1 MEIRELLSKP
11 VWQMTGEEFILLN
24 RHALQEREARAA
36 QPAADTEKK
45 YVYGIG
51 GIARLFGCSM
61 PTANRIKKSGKI
73 DRAITQIGRKIIVD
87 ADMALELAVILWQAS
102 RLDLSEDYERAP
114 EILKIHG
121 SVIGT
126 LGNFSASIGKAKS
139 KKTFNVSAIVAAAL
153 KNGTVLSYTAEL
165 PENRRKILYVDTE
178 QSSYHCAKVAKRIL
192 RMAGL
197 PTGRNHKDLEFLV
210 LRKYTPEERIA
221 IVREAIYRTEN
232 VGLVVI
238 DGIRDMV
245 YDINSPS
252 ESTKV
257 ISLLMTWTGERHIH
271 IHTILHQNKGDENAR
286 GHIGTELSNKAET
299 VLQVEK
305 DEKDPDI
312 STVKAAHI
320 RAMNFEPFAFRING
334 EALPEL
340 LDEYLF
346 KHKDPGKGKKEKFD
360 PYKDITEK
368 QHRIA
373 LEAAF
378 TLKDEYGYKELAEE
392 LRKTYASVGVML
404 GGNRLTDLI
413 TVLKNKR
420 MIVQE
425 NGRKYTFK
433 PDFHY

>member
-1 MEIRELLSKP
+1 MEYRERKEVTP
-11 VWQMTGEEFILLN
+11 
-24 RHALQEREARAA
+24 EA
-36 QPAADTEKK
+36 
-45 YVYGIG
+45 
-51 GIARLFGCSM
+51 
-61 PTANRIKKSGKI
+61 
-73 DRAITQIGRKIIVD
+73 
-87 ADMALELAVILWQAS
+87 AVILWQAS

-114 EILKIHG
+114 EILKVHG

-257 ISLLMTWTGERHIH
+257 ISLLMTWTGERDIH
-271 IHTILHQNKGDENAR
+271 IHTVLHQNKGDENAR

-320 RAMNFEPFAFRING
+320 RAMNFEPFAF
-334 EALPEL
+334 L
-340 LDEYLF
+340 
-346 KHKDPGKGKKEKFD
+346 
-360 PYKDITEK
+360 
-368 QHRIA
+368 
-373 LEAAF
+373 
-378 TLKDEYGYKELAEE
+378 
-392 LRKTYASVGVML
+392 S
-404 GGNRLTDLI
+404 LI
-413 TVLKNKR
+413 H
-420 MIVQE
+420 I
-425 NGRKYTFK
+425 
-433 PDFHY
+433 

>member
-1 MEIRELLSKP
+1 MEYRERKEVTP
-11 VWQMTGEEFILLN
+11 
-24 RHALQEREARAA
+24 EA
-36 QPAADTEKK
+36 
-45 YVYGIG
+45 
-51 GIARLFGCSM
+51 
-61 PTANRIKKSGKI
+61 
-73 DRAITQIGRKIIVD
+73 
-87 ADMALELAVILWQAS
+87 AVILWQAS

-114 EILKIHG
+114 EILKVHG

-257 ISLLMTWTGERHIH
+257 ISLLMTWTGERNIH
-271 IHTILHQNKGDENAR
+271 IHTILHQNKGDEHAR

-305 DEKDPDI
+305 DEKNPGV
-312 STVKAAHI
+312 STVKTAHI
-320 RAMNFEPFAFRING
+320 RAVDFEPFAFRING
-334 EALPEL
+334 ETLPEL
-340 LDEYLF
+340 LEDYQFKDET
-346 KHKDPGKGKKEKFD
+346 KGNRGKFD
-360 PYKDITEK
+360 PYRDITEQ

-378 TLKDEYGYKELAEE
+378 TLKDEYGYKELEGA
-392 LRKTYASVGVML
+392 LREAYASVGV
-404 GGNRLTDLI
+404 RLSDHRLRDLI

>member
-1 MEIRELLSKP
+1 MENKERNITP
-11 VWQMTGEEFILLN
+11 EE
-24 RHALQEREARAA
+24 
-36 QPAADTEKK
+36 
-45 YVYGIG
+45 
-51 GIARLFGCSM
+51 
-61 PTANRIKKSGKI
+61 
-73 DRAITQIGRKIIVD
+73 
-87 ADMALELAVILWQAS
+87 AVILWHVS
-102 RLDLSEDYERAP
+102 RLDLSEDYEQAP
-114 EILKIHG
+114 EILKVRG

-153 KNGTVLSYTAEL
+153 KNGTVLNYTAEL
-165 PENRRKILYVDTE
+165 PENKRKILYVDTE
-178 QSSYHCAKVAKRIL
+178 QSTYHCAKVAKRIL

-197 PTGRNHKDLEFLV
+197 PTDRNHEDLEFLV

-232 VGLVVI
+232 VGLVII

-245 YDINSPS
+245 YDINSS
-252 ESTKV
+252 GESTRV
-257 ISLLMTWTGERHIH
+257 ISLLMTWTGERNIH

-305 DEKDPDI
+305 DSKNDKDTEKGN
-312 STVKAAHI
+312 
-320 RAMNFEPFAFRING
+320 RG
-334 EALPEL
+334 
-340 LDEYLF
+340 
-346 KHKDPGKGKKEKFD
+346 KFD
-360 PYKDITEK
+360 PYRDITER

-373 LEAAF
+373 LEAAY
-378 TLKDEYGYKELAEE
+378 TLKDEYGYKELEGA
-392 LRKTYASVGVML
+392 LREAYASVGV
-404 GGNRLTDLI
+404 RLSDHRLRDLI

>member
-1 MEIRELLSKP
+1 MDYKEKRNITP
-11 VWQMTGEEFILLN
+11 EE
-24 RHALQEREARAA
+24 
-36 QPAADTEKK
+36 
-45 YVYGIG
+45 
-51 GIARLFGCSM
+51 
-61 PTANRIKKSGKI
+61 
-73 DRAITQIGRKIIVD
+73 
-87 ADMALELAVILWQAS
+87 AVILWQAS
-102 RLDLSEDYERAP
+102 RLNLSEDYEKAP
-114 EILKIHG
+114 EILKVQD

-165 PENRRKILYVDTE
+165 PENKRKILYVDTE
-178 QSSYHCAKVAKRIL
+178 QSPYHCAKVAKRIL
-192 RMAGL
+192 RMARL
-197 PTGRNHKDLEFLV
+197 PADRNHEDLEFLI

-305 DEKDPDI
+305 DEKNPDI

-320 RAMNFEPFAFRING
+320 RAINFGPFAFRING

-340 LDEYLF
+340 LDEYQF
-346 KHKDPGKGKKEKFD
+346 KQKDKNKGKKEKFD
-360 PYKDITEK
+360 AYKDITER

-378 TLKDEYGYKELAEE
+378 TLKDEYGYKELAEALQE
-392 LRKTYASVGVML
+392 AYASVGVTL
-404 GGNRLTDLI
+404 GGNKVVNLI
-413 TVLKNKR
+413 TVLKSKR

-425 NGRKYTFK
+425 NGRKYTYQ

>member
-1 MEIRELLSKP
+1 MDNKERNITP
-11 VWQMTGEEFILLN
+11 EE
-24 RHALQEREARAA
+24 
-36 QPAADTEKK
+36 
-45 YVYGIG
+45 
-51 GIARLFGCSM
+51 
-61 PTANRIKKSGKI
+61 
-73 DRAITQIGRKIIVD
+73 
-87 ADMALELAVILWQAS
+87 AVILWQAS
-102 RLDLSEDYERAP
+102 RLDLSEDYEKAP
-114 EILKIHG
+114 EILKVRG

-153 KNGTVLSYTAEL
+153 KNGTVLNYTAEL
-165 PENRRKILYVDTE
+165 PEDKRKILYVDTE
-178 QSSYHCAKVAKRIL
+178 QSSYHCAKVARRIL
-192 RMAGL
+192 CMAGL
-197 PTGRNHKDLEFLV
+197 PTGYNHENLEFLV

-245 YDINSPS
+245 YDINSPG

-305 DEKDPDI
+305 DSRNPDI

-320 RAMNFEPFAFRING
+320 RAVDFEPFAFRING

-340 LDEYLF
+340 LDGYQF
-346 KHKDPGKGKKEKFD
+346 KDTETGKREKFD
-360 PYKDITEK
+360 PYRDISEK

-378 TLKDEYGYKELAEE
+378 TLKDEYGYKELEGA
-392 LRKTYASVGVML
+392 LREAYASAGVTL
-404 GGNRLTDLI
+404 SDHKLRDLI

>member
-1 MEIRELLSKP
+1 MEYRERKEVTP
-11 VWQMTGEEFILLN
+11 
-24 RHALQEREARAA
+24 EA
-36 QPAADTEKK
+36 
-45 YVYGIG
+45 
-51 GIARLFGCSM
+51 
-61 PTANRIKKSGKI
+61 
-73 DRAITQIGRKIIVD
+73 
-87 ADMALELAVILWQAS
+87 AVILWQAS

-114 EILKIHG
+114 EILKVHG

-252 ESTKV
+252 ESTKI

-271 IHTILHQNKGDENAR
+271 IHPILHQNKGAENAR

-346 KHKDPGKGKKEKFD
+346 KHKDPGKGKREKFD

-404 GGNRLTDLI
+404 GENRLTDLI

>member
-1 MEIRELLSKP
+1 MEYRERKEVTP
-11 VWQMTGEEFILLN
+11 
-24 RHALQEREARAA
+24 EA
-36 QPAADTEKK
+36 
-45 YVYGIG
+45 
-51 GIARLFGCSM
+51 
-61 PTANRIKKSGKI
+61 
-73 DRAITQIGRKIIVD
+73 
-87 ADMALELAVILWQAS
+87 AVILWQAS

-114 EILKIHG
+114 EILKVHG

-252 ESTKV
+252 ESTKI
-257 ISLLMTWTGERHIH
+257 ISLLMTWT
-271 IHTILHQNKGDENAR
+271 
-286 GHIGTELSNKAET
+286 
-299 VLQVEK
+299 
-305 DEKDPDI
+305 
-312 STVKAAHI
+312 
-320 RAMNFEPFAFRING
+320 
-334 EALPEL
+334 
-340 LDEYLF
+340 
-346 KHKDPGKGKKEKFD
+346 
-360 PYKDITEK
+360 
-368 QHRIA
+368 
-373 LEAAF
+373 
-378 TLKDEYGYKELAEE
+378 
-392 LRKTYASVGVML
+392 
-404 GGNRLTDLI
+404 
-413 TVLKNKR
+413 
-420 MIVQE
+420 
-425 NGRKYTFK
+425 
-433 PDFHY
+433 

>member
-1 MEIRELLSKP
+1 MEYRKRKEVTP
-11 VWQMTGEEFILLN
+11 
-24 RHALQEREARAA
+24 EA
-36 QPAADTEKK
+36 
-45 YVYGIG
+45 
-51 GIARLFGCSM
+51 
-61 PTANRIKKSGKI
+61 
-73 DRAITQIGRKIIVD
+73 
-87 ADMALELAVILWQAS
+87 AVILWQAS

-114 EILKIHG
+114 EILKVHG

-257 ISLLMTWTGERHIH
+257 ISLLMTWTGGKTHTHTHHTASEQGGTRTQGDTSERSLATRPKQCCKWRRTRRTPTSVRSRQHI
-271 IHTILHQNKGDENAR
+271 
-286 GHIGTELSNKAET
+286 S
-299 VLQVEK
+299 
-305 DEKDPDI
+305 
-312 STVKAAHI
+312 
-320 RAMNFEPFAFRING
+320 
-334 EALPEL
+334 
-340 LDEYLF
+340 
-346 KHKDPGKGKKEKFD
+346 
-360 PYKDITEK
+360 
-368 QHRIA
+368 
-373 LEAAF
+373 
-378 TLKDEYGYKELAEE
+378 
-392 LRKTYASVGVML
+392 
-404 GGNRLTDLI
+404 
-413 TVLKNKR
+413 
-420 MIVQE
+420 
-425 NGRKYTFK
+425 GR
-433 PDFHY
+433 